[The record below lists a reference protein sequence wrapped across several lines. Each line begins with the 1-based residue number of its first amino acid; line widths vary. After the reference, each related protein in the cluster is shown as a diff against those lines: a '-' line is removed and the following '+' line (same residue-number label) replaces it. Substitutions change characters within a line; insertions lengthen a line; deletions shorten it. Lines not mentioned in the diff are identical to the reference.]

1 MFTYL
6 HSTRFMENATERPI
20 GVNGLDVTKKYK
32 IKEINL
38 YPGTVS
44 GINSNQIYSGDFL
57 MNVGINPIV
66 NAKRSSVVLEITE
79 VK

>member
-1 MFTYL
+1 
-6 HSTRFMENATERPI
+6 MENATERP
-20 GVNGLDVTKKYK
+20 VLLNGLDASMKYK

-44 GINSNQIYSGDFL
+44 TINANQIYSGDFL
-57 MNVGINPIV
+57 MNIGINPDV
-66 NAKRSSVVLEITE
+66 NAKRASVVLEITE